1 VHPAAPAGGVLIQLV
16 HLQDAVRF
24 DAFKAADG
32 ALARSSSIPFGAFSV
47 PVLALEN
54 LYAKAVA
61 LLMKLGRGGTMPP
74 STQTTLTGCVVMRMR
89 F

>member
-1 VHPAAPAGGVLIQLV
+1 MAPSPDRRQ
-16 HLQDAVRF
+16 
-24 DAFKAADG
+24 
-32 ALARSSSIPFGAFSV
+32 IPFGAFSV
-47 PVLALEN
+47 RVLALEN